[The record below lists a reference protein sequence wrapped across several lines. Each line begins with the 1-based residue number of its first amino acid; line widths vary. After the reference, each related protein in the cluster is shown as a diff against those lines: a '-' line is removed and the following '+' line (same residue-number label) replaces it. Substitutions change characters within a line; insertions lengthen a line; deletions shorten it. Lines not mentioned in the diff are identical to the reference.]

1 MRNLSLI
8 KKTIKAIQK
17 IQKGAILKRIK
28 KIWLEKVYYQL
39 KLSHKSY
46 KIQDMATYTKIQ
58 QIPKMGSIRRMNS
71 EKKCIK
77 MESFDAIQLLS
88 NNLYKTGIKWWWDV
102 LVDSQ
107 SLLKVRTGATSY
119 QILTMKRTI
128 VKISRWL
135 VRARFSTWF
144 SIKETKI
151 AGDIEFINTICDNNE
166 IKRRRILVKIRKI
179 RKLGRVARKK
189 VATVVGHLLTLA
201 VQMRMINNNK
211 KLPKNRQV
219 VVKLKYPKWKLRYAS
234 YFLQK
239 VKRKKE
245 KSKTALEDI
254 DTSLGVNP
262 VNILAKNKRKFG
274 QSCRRKQIRKRRNR
288 IGKNWNDWRR
298 EIPRRS
304 WLYKALMKMD
314 FLIRP
319 FELVSQ
325 PIIILFTHLINEY
338 ISSYSRSKFGK

>member
-1 MRNLSLI
+1 MRNLSQI
-8 KKTIKAIQK
+8 KKTIKTIQK
-17 IQKGAILKRIK
+17 IQKGAILERIK

-77 MESFDAIQLLS
+77 MERFDAIRVLS
-88 NNLYKTGIKWWWDV
+88 NNLYKARIRWRWGV

-107 SLLKVRTGATSY
+107 SLLKVRTGAASY

-135 VRARFSTWF
+135 VRARLSTWF

-179 RKLGRVARKK
+179 RNLEEKTLLTR
-189 VATVVGHLLTLA
+189 VVGHLLTLA

-211 KLPKNRQV
+211 KMPKNRQV
-219 VVKLKYPKWKLRYAS
+219 VFKLKYPKWKLRYAI
-234 YFLQK
+234 YFLQE
-239 VKRKKE
+239 VNSQKE
-245 KSKTALEDI
+245 MSKTAL
-254 DTSLGVNP
+254 N
-262 VNILAKNKRKFG
+262 
-274 QSCRRKQIRKRRNR
+274 
-288 IGKNWNDWRR
+288 
-298 EIPRRS
+298 
-304 WLYKALMKMD
+304 
-314 FLIRP
+314 
-319 FELVSQ
+319 
-325 PIIILFTHLINEY
+325 
-338 ISSYSRSKFGK
+338 